1 MNTVKSIVRIVL
13 GIICLLVAVIFTF
26 RIMLVDNTVNEDYN
40 AIIDTEDVS
49 SIIDGKNSQADKK
62 INAYI
67 VRAYNNNLAVFEE
80 GEVEPYRIYD
90 TDIRIL
96 PESDREKL
104 EKGIRVE
111 SETDLRRLLEDY
123 TS

>member
-1 MNTVKSIVRIVL
+1 MNTVQSIVRIVL

>member
-1 MNTVKSIVRIVL
+1 MKSIVRIVL